1 MLKNVMRPF
10 TDVVIINNLQRLELS
25 CPCSVI
31 ARICGKGEVRGGD
44 GGGTQGGLEEDWI
57 EERLEAGGLK
67 KY

>member
-1 MLKNVMRPF
+1 MRPF
-10 TDVVIINNLQRLELS
+10 SDVVIINNLQRLELS

-31 ARICGKGEVRGGD
+31 ARICGKGEVRGGMAE
-44 GGGTQGGLEEDWI
+44 GLREDWRRI